1 MRPGLHWPI
10 EPRARIKW
18 LAGQRINAPDGQA
31 LLLARVNQLGL
42 SRVAV
47 VTIRGQTLKR
57 REGVAAVVDARSMI
71 DFPRWCSPALHLA
84 MFTQGARR
92 QLLFPEPLPSG
103 C

>member
-1 MRPGLHWPI
+1 
-10 EPRARIKW
+10 
-18 LAGQRINAPDGQA
+18 
-31 LLLARVNQLGL
+31 
-42 SRVAV
+42 
-47 VTIRGQTLKR
+47 
-57 REGVAAVVDARSMI
+57 MI